1 MRRALSIILILGLL
15 VIGGGF
21 VAQTAYQAGLSTAI
35 TTAVAGT
42 DGVVVTP
49 VVVPQYGY
57 GYGYGWHGFGG
68 PGFGFFG
75 FLGFL
80 LFAFLVIGVIRAIA
94 FGGRGRG
101 RGWGGPGGAGGPGG
115 SGPGSHPWEG
125 RARQSFDD
133 WHRTAHQDPPRSTDP
148 AE

>member
-1 MRRALSIILILGLL
+1 MRRALSLIFILGLL
-15 VIGGGF
+15 VVGGGL

-35 TTAVAGT
+35 TTAVTGT
-42 DGVVVTP
+42 DGAVVAP
-49 VVVPQYGY
+49 VIVPAVGF

-68 PGFGFFG
+68 PAFGFFG

-80 LFAFLVIGVIRAIA
+80 LFAFLVIGVIRAVA
-94 FGGRGRG
+94 SGGRG
-101 RGWGGPGGAGGPGG
+101 RGWGGH
-115 SGPGSHPWEG
+115 GSHPWES

-133 WHRTAHQDPPRSTDP
+133 WHRTAHQDPPRSTGP